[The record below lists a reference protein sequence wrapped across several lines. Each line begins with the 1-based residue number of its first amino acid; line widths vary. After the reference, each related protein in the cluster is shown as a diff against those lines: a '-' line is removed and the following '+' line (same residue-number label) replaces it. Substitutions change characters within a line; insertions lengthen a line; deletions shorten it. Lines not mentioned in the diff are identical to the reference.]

1 MKRKV
6 FWVVLLLMLGIFLFG
21 GCCCLFQNLSA
32 DVVITKWEQD
42 YSNGKWSDQVKVY
55 YTITNT
61 GNVDIGYYC
70 AWLVAYCDYEDSC
83 KKLDI
88 YEYWDNVGT
97 LIEVGESKNHTCWM
111 TVGDKKVTRMNVPKI
126 LLERYIGFWQYEY

>member
-6 FWVVLLLMLGIFLFG
+6 FWIILFSILAIFLSG
-21 GCCCLFQNLSA
+21 CCLFENLSA

-42 YSNGKWSDQVKVY
+42 YSNEKWSDQVKVY

-61 GNVDIGYYC
+61 GNVDIGYYSI
-70 AWLVAYCDYEDSC
+70 WLVAYCDCEGVC
-83 KKLDI
+83 EELDI
-88 YEYWDNVGT
+88 YEDWDNIGV
-97 LIEVGESKNHTCWM
+97 LIGVGESKNRTCWM